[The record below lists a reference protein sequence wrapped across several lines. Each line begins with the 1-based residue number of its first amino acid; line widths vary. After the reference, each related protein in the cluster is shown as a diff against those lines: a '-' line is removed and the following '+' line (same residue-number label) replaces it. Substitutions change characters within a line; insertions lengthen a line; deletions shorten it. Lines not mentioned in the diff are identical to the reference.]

1 MIQDQFYSYNTRFM
15 IKKLN
20 LTNLS
25 TDKTAE
31 SKGSELTSVDS
42 ISTKMT
48 NVELHWSMVLWCN
61 QPISSRTA
69 IIIIQYKTRR
79 IGLGMP

>member
-1 MIQDQFYSYNTRFM
+1 MIQDQFYFYSYNTRFM

-48 NVELHWSMVLWCN
+48 NVELH
-61 QPISSRTA
+61 
-69 IIIIQYKTRR
+69 
-79 IGLGMP
+79 